1 MLDEMLQ
8 SSVKQSDE
16 HAQMMLIGR
25 RDIRSNNSWLHNSQR
40 LVKGKNRC
48 TAQISEED
56 AKLRKIS
63 NGDLLKVSTDYG
75 AVTIECE
82 VTADIMPG
90 VISIPHGWGHDHEGT
105 QLSIASKRPGVNVN
119 VLISDQFVDKLTGTS
134 VLNGMPVRVEVLKTP
149 PRKAAS
155 RAAKPKAAAAKK
167 TRARKAKVA
176 S

>member
-1 MLDEMLQ
+1 MLDDMLE
-8 SSVKQSDE
+8 SGRGKVDV
-16 HAQMMLIGR
+16 HAQMTLIGR
-25 RDIRSNNSWLHNSQR
+25 RDVRSNNSWLHNSQR

-56 AKLRKIS
+56 AEQRKIS
-63 NGDLLKVSTDYG
+63 SGDMLKVSTDYG

-105 QLSIASKRPGVNVN
+105 QLSVASKHPGVNMN

-134 VLNGMPVRVEVLKTP
+134 VLNGMPVRVEVLKAP
-149 PRKAAS
+149 PRKAATQAS
-155 RAAKPKAAAAKK
+155 KAKAKPRKKAAN
-167 TRARKAKVA
+167 ARKEKVA
-176 S
+176 